1 MIIFKISGNIIL
13 HPSMAVEKLGSGE
26 DPGTQNGSWSW
37 NNYWSRKTTEK
48 ETPAWLSVY
57 QSQKSQLLGL

>member
-26 DPGTQNGSWSW
+26 DPGTQNGS
-37 NNYWSRKTTEK
+37 
-48 ETPAWLSVY
+48 
-57 QSQKSQLLGL
+57 